1 MMVRLQ
7 GENQIRRF
15 RQVAEGLVSKISSF
29 EDVAGIVFIGGLV
42 RGFADKFSDIDLIV
56 FLSRRD
62 GQARRKIRDLGIDEQ
77 RRLGIDVDLEVHFL
91 EDFKKWKWDEADK
104 WEFSRAKIVF
114 DPEGEIKKVFGQ
126 KLELPK
132 DFWIKRIVVCGEYLK
147 WYCCPP
153 REEVGTVAE
162 SWIERGDLVAA
173 HYCLNYAADL
183 LVKIIFALNRE
194 FLPAPKWRMFY
205 SYSLK
210 WQPMNYKK
218 LIKKSMI
225 MRSFSARD
233 FNRRL
238 KTIRE
243 MWHKIVPK
251 IEDETGL
258 TPDQISKYYV
268 EKILR
273 QTWILSR
280 H

>member
-1 MMVRLQ
+1 MMVKLK
-7 GENQIRRF
+7 GENRIRKF
-15 RQVAEGLVSKISSF
+15 RRVAEGLVSKISSF
-29 EDVAGIVFIGGLV
+29 EGVTGIVFIGGLV
-42 RGFADKFSDIDLIV
+42 RGFADKFSDLDLIV
-56 FLSRRD
+56 FLSRKD
-62 GQARRKIRDLGIDEQ
+62 DQVRRKIRDLGAGER

-91 EDFKKWKWDEADK
+91 EDFRRWKWDEVDK
-104 WEFSRAKIVF
+104 WEFSRVEIVF
-114 DPEGEIKKVFGQ
+114 DPKGEVKKVFRE
-126 KLELPK
+126 KLRVSK
-132 DFWIKRIVVCGEYLK
+132 DFWVKRIVVCGEYLK

-173 HYCLNYAADL
+173 HYCLNYAVDL
-183 LVKIIFALNRE
+183 LLRMVYALNRE

-210 WQPMNYKK
+210 WQPINYKK
-218 LIKKSMI
+218 LMKEAMI
-225 MRSFSARD
+225 MRTFSARD

-243 MWHKIVPK
+243 IWHKIVPK